1 MKEIIRID
9 NIRRSAPRRAQN
21 NRNYEFEIS
30 SRRGSE
36 GNGEPKR
43 AHVIPPL
50 RRSSP
55 HSKVVP
61 SLPQKP
67 ASTDFGNRQNEG
79 SRPAKY
85 RRIPMPTYISLI
97 SFTQKGVE
105 SIKDGPKRL
114 DAAKERFRAAGA
126 RLKAFYPITCP
137 HAPLAIS

>member
-50 RRSSP
+50 SRSSP

-61 SLPQKP
+61 SLPQRP
-67 ASTDFGNRQNEG
+67 ASTHFGNRQIER
-79 SRPAKY
+79 SRLAMY
-85 RRIPMPTYISLI
+85 RRVPPCLPQCLPSTSRRRTL
-97 SFTQKGVE
+97 TV
-105 SIKDGPKRL
+105 
-114 DAAKERFRAAGA
+114 
-126 RLKAFYPITCP
+126 
-137 HAPLAIS
+137 